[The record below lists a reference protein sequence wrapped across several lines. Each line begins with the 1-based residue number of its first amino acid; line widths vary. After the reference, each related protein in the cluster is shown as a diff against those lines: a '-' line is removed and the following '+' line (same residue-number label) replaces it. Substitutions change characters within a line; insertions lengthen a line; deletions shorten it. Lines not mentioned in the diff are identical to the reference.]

1 MPGEKAAGRNGAGGA
16 KAPARRMYAM
26 LEAQQQKNPD
36 RYNEVVLNVD
46 LVQQSLPEAIEAF
59 FYLGSGREERR
70 VRNAHRNFL
79 EEFDLT
85 AVRMPLLRLNLSS
98 RAAEPFTCLVCS

>member
-1 MPGEKAAGRNGAGGA
+1 MNTPKHI
-16 KAPARRMYAM
+16 PA
-26 LEAQQQKNPD
+26 L
-36 RYNEVVLNVD
+36 LNVD

-70 VRNAHRNFL
+70 VRTAHRNFL